1 MLVWVFCVSCCNLW
15 EIFIGGKIG
24 FFKLWVL
31 GGKLVIEIVVCLAI
45 VFRFFDV
52 CSIFLFLIICI
63 INFIKELVW
72 GFVWFNIFLVINF
85 K

>member
-1 MLVWVFCVSCCNLW
+1 M
-15 EIFIGGKIG
+15 GGKLG
-24 FFKLWVL
+24 FFRFWIL

-45 VFRFFDV
+45 VLRFFDF
-52 CSIFLFLIICI
+52 CNSFLFWIICI

-72 GFVWFNIFLVINF
+72 GFVLLDKFLVINF